1 LVHNLKTNLAR
12 SQSRVRV
19 FEMAKVFYRD
29 ASVVASEATVP
40 NIAQPLKLAG
50 LTYGAALPEQWNAPS
65 ADVDFYDMKNEL
77 ERLFAPAVL
86 SFVPFAH
93 VAAHPGRCA
102 QVVLAGQTIGWLGQ
116 LHPRLQQKHGLA
128 KAPMLFELDAQ
139 SVLARS
145 LPVAMAVS
153 KQQMVTRDL
162 ALIVAKQVDSA
173 QVSDSF
179 AQFIAL
185 EGGAN
190 LIRGV
195 QLFDVYQGE
204 RLGNDKSM
212 AYRISLQDMNE
223 TLQDA
228 QVDAVMS
235 RLLTKLQADVGARLR

>member
-1 LVHNLKTNLAR
+1 
-12 SQSRVRV
+12 
-19 FEMAKVFYRD
+19 
-29 ASVVASEATVP
+29 
-40 NIAQPLKLAG
+40 
-50 LTYGAALPEQWNAPS
+50 
-65 ADVDFYDMKNEL
+65 
-77 ERLFAPAVL
+77 
-86 SFVPFAH
+86 
-93 VAAHPGRCA
+93 
-102 QVVLAGQTIGWLGQ
+102 
-116 LHPRLQQKHGLA
+116 LQQKHGLA

-145 LPVAMAVS
+145 LPVAAAVS

-185 EGGAN
+185 EGASN